1 MMKYISRFLFK
12 KDINNFDLIGV
23 VLITLLAINKSF
35 WFYLLVIPFVI
46 LSAVLTTHFEVTE
59 KLES

>member
-1 MMKYISRFLFK
+1 MKFISKFLFK
-12 KDINNFDLIGV
+12 RDITNFDLIGV
-23 VLITLLAINKSF
+23 VLITLLAVNKSF

-46 LSAVLTTHFEVTE
+46 LSAVLTVHFDVVE

>member
-1 MMKYISRFLFK
+1 MKYISRFLFK

>member
-1 MMKYISRFLFK
+1 MKYLYRFLFK
-12 KDINNFDLIGV
+12 KDITNFDLIGV
-23 VLITLLAINKSF
+23 VAITFLAINKSL

-46 LSAVLTTHFEVTE
+46 LSAVLTTHFEVIE